1 LLYTKRKRF
10 TLIAHYLGKVDAFMP
25 IPTNH
30 SKPIRVSAK
39 ENAFNQLQ
47 QWIIE
52 GTLRPEEKLND
63 SELAEAL
70 GVSRT
75 PIRESLQLLEVQG
88 FVEMFP
94 GKATQVTKVKKEDIK
109 DLLPPLA
116 ALQALAAELVIPN
129 LDNKIIQKLEETNDQ
144 FAHAIQT
151 ENYFCALKID
161 EEFHQ
166 IIVDS
171 ANNPYITSMV
181 ETLQAHVR
189 RLFFHNSIILTE
201 NSIEEHAKL
210 IEYLKMRDGKSA
222 SKVMLDNWLHAIEE
236 FYSREQVL

>member
-1 LLYTKRKRF
+1 
-10 TLIAHYLGKVDAFMP
+10 MP
-25 IPTNH
+25 IPLNH
-30 SKPIRVSAK
+30 NKPVRISAK

-47 QWIIE
+47 QWIID

-63 SELAEAL
+63 NELARAL

-94 GKATQVTKVKKEDIK
+94 GKATQVTKVKKEDII

-116 ALQALAAELVIPN
+116 ALQALSAELAVPN
-129 LDNKIIQKLEETNDQ
+129 LNEEIIRNLEDSNER
-144 FAHAIQT
+144 FSKAVHT
-151 ENYFCALKID
+151 EDYFFALKVD

-166 IIVDS
+166 IIVDA

-181 ETLQAHVR
+181 ASLQAHVR
-189 RLFFHNSIILTE
+189 RLFFHNSIVLTTY
-201 NSIEEHAKL
+201 SIQQHDT
-210 IEYLKMRDGKSA
+210 IIDCLKKRDALLVSQLMR
-222 SKVMLDNWLHAIEE
+222 DNWLRAIED
-236 FYSREQVL
+236 FYSREDDDRK